1 MTLGHCFAVDLCC
14 KAEYTNVNVNIYSQ
28 QNVSIQKALPVL
40 LAGGISNR
48 MCAKDVSMGC
58 PASVTSSTSMHV
70 IESKKR
76 LNLDRRD
83 S

>member
-58 PASVTSSTSMHV
+58 PDSVTSSAIQYACHRKQKK
-70 IESKKR
+70 IES
-76 LNLDRRD
+76 
-83 S
+83 